1 MSVNSN
7 LFHQLQG
14 LSALDKE
21 PLFVGISVSNLEKA
35 FRMVDIGP
43 NAENKEEV
51 SAISADTDAPFFL
64 EFKIVFDTALV

>member
-1 MSVNSN
+1 M
-7 LFHQLQG
+7 
-14 LSALDKE
+14 
-21 PLFVGISVSNLEKA
+21 SNLEKA

-51 SAISADTDAPFFL
+51 SADTDAPFFL